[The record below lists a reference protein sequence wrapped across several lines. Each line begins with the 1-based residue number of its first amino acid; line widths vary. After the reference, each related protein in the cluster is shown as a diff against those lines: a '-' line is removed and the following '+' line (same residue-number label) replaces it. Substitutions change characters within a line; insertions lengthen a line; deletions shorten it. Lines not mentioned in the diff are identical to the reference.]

1 MLRAFSLSAL
11 LAVGLSLILQFSLQL
26 SDSFL
31 WRYREPW
38 MVTPVRLLQNP
49 GIVAISR
56 AFPCQREGFDTGCEE
71 YKTLPLFLAVNALV
85 YFPFV
90 FLALFTLRV
99 IGLTPR
105 YTAGLSRICLVLGI
119 LVGAVGGLLSLAV
132 CLSVDIT
139 QGLPAHDWPELILS
153 IPLLFV
159 GVLLVLFSRRKME
172 KTAATCSPLS
182 S

>member
-56 AFPCQREGFDTGCEE
+56 AFPCQKEGFDTGCEE
-71 YKTLPLFLAVNALV
+71 YKTLPVLLAVNAV
-85 YFPFV
+85 AYFPFV
-90 FLALFTLRV
+90 FLAVFTLRV
-99 IGLTPR
+99 TGTTR
-105 YTAGLSRICLVLGI
+105 RHAAGFSRICLAVGI
-119 LVGAVGGLLSLAV
+119 LAGAVGGLISLAV
-132 CLSVDIT
+132 CLSVT
-139 QGLPAHDWPELILS
+139 QDLPDHDWPELILS
-153 IPLLFV
+153 LPLFLF
-159 GVLLVLFSRRKME
+159 GLLLVLFSLPKLRKS
-172 KTAATCSPLS
+172 KRASGG
-182 S
+182 